1 MGNPFAT
8 TILIVAV
15 ILLILLV
22 ILSLR
27 IAAQYERAVVFRLGR
42 YNRTAGPG
50 IYFLL
55 PMIEWQVTQDL
66 RTKTT
71 SVEAQ
76 ETIMQ
81 SPAGLEL
88 RRMQMITEVG
98 AEQNSMT
105 IVMMPSEFVSMA
117 HGIGEV
123 LRSRSVEATPAPRQ
137 T

>member
-1 MGNPFAT
+1 MVSSFAT
-8 TILIVAV
+8 TMLIVAV
-15 ILLILLV
+15 ILCVVLIF
-22 ILSLR
+22 LSLR

-76 ETIMQ
+76 ETITRDNVPIKIEAVIWQ
-81 SPAGLEL
+81 RIVDPRRAVIEGANVDNAVVQVALTGL
-88 RRMQMITEVG
+88 R
-98 AEQNSMT
+98 NSGSCR
-105 IVMMPSEFVSMA
+105 PE
-117 HGIGEV
+117 
-123 LRSRSVEATPAPRQ
+123 EASQGR
-137 T
+137 